1 MKTLLFILL
10 FLIVVAALVQL
21 PAIEIN
27 KDQVVSSNVFTY
39 IRAAMY
45 FIPSG
50 TVFTIGGIIL
60 ALWVFRVIVAVVK
73 VIWDML
79 PVG

>member
-1 MKTLLFILL
+1 MKTIL
-10 FLIVVAALVQL
+10 FLVILALVISVLVLL
-21 PAIEIN
+21 PDIEI
-27 KDQVVSSNVFTY
+27 DQDEVVGSNVFTY

-45 FIPSG
+45 FIPAG
-50 TVFTIGGIIL
+50 TALRILGIIL
-60 ALWVFRVIVAVVK
+60 SLWVFRIIVAVVK

>member
-1 MKTLLFILL
+1 MKTLLFILI
-10 FLIVVAALVQL
+10 FVIVIAALVQL
-21 PAIEIN
+21 PDIEIN

-73 VIWDML
+73 VIWDLL

>member
-1 MKTLLFILL
+1 MKTLLFILI
-10 FLIVVAALVQL
+10 FVIVIAALVQL
-21 PAIEIN
+21 PDIEIN
-27 KDQVVSSNVFTY
+27 KDEVVSSNVFTY

-45 FIPSG
+45 FILSG

-60 ALWVFRVIVAVVK
+60 ALWVFRIIVAVVK